1 MKTVLIAMMGVLLV
15 AAAPPVK
22 LAPAD
27 DKPTLVG
34 AAARAKNGPDPM
46 AKPPEDVGSAEDPAP
61 GAAPLGAPPQVPANT
76 QAPR

>member
-1 MKTVLIAMMGVLLV
+1 MKTVLIAVMGLVLV
-15 AAAPPVK
+15 AAAPVK

-27 DKPTLVG
+27 DKPAQPVG

-46 AKPPEDVGSAEDPAP
+46 TKPPVDVGSAEDPAP
-61 GAAPLGAPPQVPANT
+61 GAAPMGAAVQAPAKV